1 MRASSKWFRGRT
13 VILPS
18 STVSEAKNRGYD
30 GARNS
35 GGRGG
40 IFGILLK
47 ILAFF
52 WRLFRRACVI
62 VGFVAIISWI
72 VIFAFSDKFEQ
83 RKKPEIG
90 NNVILSF
97 TLNGRLPEGKSQ
109 PKYMKLLG
117 LEEEPLTLYGAVNAI
132 EKAASDPRVKALV
145 FEAES
150 AGYDITQM
158 QELRSAIMSFK
169 KSGKKAYIYSES
181 YGEGGYGLGLYYFA
195 SAFDEIWMQPVGV
208 VAIGGISAEM
218 PFFKGIM
225 DRFGVEAQFFQRKE
239 YKNAM
244 EHLTAT
250 HMSPKSR
257 EETEGLIQ
265 NMALQLV
272 APIKRD
278 RTKIVGNFDD
288 WISKGLLTD
297 DVALKAGLI
306 DHLGYEEEIVAKLRG
321 AYPHTQK
328 VSIADYAESIAPD
341 QMNSSEKTKKS
352 SSKSASAAPKA
363 RVAVIAVEGMI
374 VSGSVSDSPYG
385 FDSRLA
391 GAEDIKSAIEEAAR
405 QNYDAIILRI
415 NSPGGSPSASET
427 IAHAVDWAQNTRKI
441 PVYISMGSVAAS
453 GGYWVAAGAKKIYAM
468 PATLTGSIGVVGG
481 KINLQKLW
489 EKYDVHWE
497 SVSYGQNAG
506 MMSFNTPFSASE
518 QAQFEASLDNVYAHF
533 IARVK
538 KGRKMNEADIEA
550 IAKGHVWTGEQ
561 AKKNGL
567 VDEIGGL
574 GATLDGVAKDLGV
587 KSRDDLS
594 ISYLPE
600 QDDPL
605 QIFYDLMEGQVSL
618 SPMLDQLRASIWL
631 NAHSPRMVY
640 APQAEFFR

>member
-1 MRASSKWFRGRT
+1 M
-13 VILPS
+13 
-18 STVSEAKNRGYD
+18 
-30 GARNS
+30 
-35 GGRGG
+35 
-40 IFGILLK
+40 FGILVK

-62 VGFVAIISWI
+62 VGFVAIVSWI

-83 RKKPEIG
+83 HKKPEIG
-90 NNVILSF
+90 NNVVLNFS
-97 TLNGRLPEGKSQ
+97 LNGYLPEGKSE
-109 PKYMKLLG
+109 PKYIELLQ
-117 LEEEPLTLYGAVNAI
+117 LEKPSLTLYETVNAI
-132 EKAASDPRVKALV
+132 EKAASDPRVKAIV
-145 FEAES
+145 FEVQS

-158 QELRSAIMSFK
+158 QELRAAIMSFR

-181 YGEGGYGLGLYYFA
+181 YGEGGYGLGLYYLA

-225 DRFGVEAQFFQRKE
+225 DRFGIEAQFFQRKE

-244 EHLTAT
+244 EHLSAT

-272 APIKRD
+272 APIKHD
-278 RTKIVGNFDD
+278 RKKIVGNFDD
-288 WISKGLLTD
+288 WMNKGLLTD
-297 DVALKAGLI
+297 DVALWAGLV
-306 DHLGYEEEIVAKLRG
+306 DHLGYEDEIVKNLHDTFN
-321 AYPHTQK
+321 YPRK
-328 VSIADYAESIAPD
+328 VSLDDYAESIAPAEAD
-341 QMNSSEKTKKS
+341 HSGKVKKSASKSSEKS
-352 SSKSASAAPKA
+352 SSAALHA
-363 RVAVIAVEGMI
+363 RVAVINVEGMI
-374 VSGSVSDSPYG
+374 VSGSASGSPYG
-385 FDSRLA
+385 LQSQLA
-391 GAEDIKSAIEEAAR
+391 GAEDVKSAIEEAVR

-427 IAHAVDWAQNTRKI
+427 IAHAVDWAQNKRKI
-441 PVYISMGSVAAS
+441 PVYVSMGNVAAS
-453 GGYWVAAGAKKIYAM
+453 GGYWIAAGAKKIYAM

-489 EKYDVHWE
+489 EKYDIHWE
-497 SVSYGQNAG
+497 SVSYGQNAA

-550 IAKGHVWTGEQ
+550 IAKGHVWTGDQ

-587 KSRDDLS
+587 KSRDSLS

-631 NAHSPRMVY
+631 NSHSPRMVY
-640 APQAEFFR
+640 APQAEFFN